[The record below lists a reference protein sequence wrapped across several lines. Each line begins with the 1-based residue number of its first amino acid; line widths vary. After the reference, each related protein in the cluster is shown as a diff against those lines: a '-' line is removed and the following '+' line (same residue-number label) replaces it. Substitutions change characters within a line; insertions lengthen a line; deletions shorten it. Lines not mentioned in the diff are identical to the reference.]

1 MGLAAHQGMYMRLF
15 VSMMGLSLAVA
26 TAAFAQAAPDS
37 SAAPAAPAAPAP
49 QKKADGIV
57 CRQETPTGSHFPVK
71 VCTTAAERA
80 DQRKQAMRMQEKIQ
94 MPSDRLPN

>member
-1 MGLAAHQGMYMRLF
+1 MRLF
-15 VSMMGLSLAVA
+15 VSVIGLSLACA
-26 TAAFAQAAPDS
+26 TAVFAQTTPDS
-37 SAAPAAPAAPAP
+37 SAAPAAPATQKPAT

-80 DQRKQAMRMQEKIQ
+80 ELRKQAMRAQEKIQ